1 MEIFMMQNSQIKEK
15 ELRLRLFSV
24 DILKELKNIYTYKE
38 LSNFFNIQESLIC
51 RYVNGRTIP
60 SERQALEIVTRIKNK
75 EFLYNFFIRK
85 IRVYED
91 DFIDVSNLLFYP
103 NLLRTFLELYLIKLN
118 KVNDITK
125 VVGIASNG
133 IPFATIVASILEKP
147 LVISKKHKDSTQ
159 IQYIEENV
167 RESNGV
173 ISTIYLRGDYI
184 SKKDKILIVD
194 DVIRSGKTLLS
205 LYNLIGKANASVVGA
220 LIIATNTDI
229 WKDKFANKDMNLMV
243 LFKV

>member
-1 MEIFMMQNSQIKEK
+1 
-15 ELRLRLFSV
+15 
-24 DILKELKNIYTYKE
+24 
-38 LSNFFNIQESLIC
+38 
-51 RYVNGRTIP
+51 
-60 SERQALEIVTRIKNK
+60 
-75 EFLYNFFIRK
+75 
-85 IRVYED
+85 
-91 DFIDVSNLLFYP
+91 
-103 NLLRTFLELYLIKLN
+103 LLRTFLELYLIKLN

-147 LVISKKHKDSTQ
+147 LIISKKHKDSTQ
-159 IQYIEENV
+159 IQYIEENI

-205 LYNLIGKANASVVGA
+205 LYNLIGKANANVVGA

-229 WKDKFANKDMNLMV
+229 WKYKFANKDINLMV